1 LRDSLTT
8 AHLLLLGFAK
18 AQKPLVSDGYKP
30 VLMRS
35 RWCFLKRPENLTD
48 KQTVKL
54 AEILEYNLLTVRA
67 YQRRKEFQ
75 RLWEYR
81 RVWWVE

>member
-1 LRDSLTT
+1 
-8 AHLLLLGFAK
+8 
-18 AQKPLVSDGYKP
+18 
-30 VLMRS
+30 
-35 RWCFLKRPENLTD
+35 
-48 KQTVKL
+48 VKL